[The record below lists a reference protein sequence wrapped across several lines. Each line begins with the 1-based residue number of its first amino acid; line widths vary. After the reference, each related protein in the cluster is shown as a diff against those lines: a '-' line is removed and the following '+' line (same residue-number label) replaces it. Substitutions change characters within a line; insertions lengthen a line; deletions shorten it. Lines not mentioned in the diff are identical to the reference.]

1 MGKVTAHAWRLSIAL
16 FAVVSTLALLDGMP
30 ASAAGNT
37 TASADRVLSSAD
49 AAAPTT
55 STTTPCTFASGN
67 QTPSWSFVPLSSS
80 ANHLTRTAIH
90 LVAAPGQTVTDTAV
104 LTNYSCTELNFQV
117 YGSDAY
123 NTVRLGAFTL
133 QTPNAPKVGVG
144 KWITEP
150 VNLVNLPPRTS
161 DEFRFT
167 VAVPLNTSAGDHAG
181 GVVALNLAP
190 PTGVGS
196 GTQVAIQ
203 RGEGIAVY
211 VRVPGTLHPGV
222 AAADIGATKST
233 PALGFG
239 SGYASSYYEVL
250 NTGNVVLN
258 GKAQL
263 EAVNIFGNVV
273 KRFAPVP
280 IDALIPGQKMAVVEP
295 RWNGLPFAGPVHLK
309 VAITTS
315 SINASGQA
323 VFWVVP
329 WLLFLIILV
338 VIVLLIGLWIRRRR
352 RRRRANASPAV
363 AEGDGGTVSPSPA
376 TEVDEPATVG

>member
-1 MGKVTAHAWRLSIAL
+1 MGKVTAHMRRFSIAL
-16 FAVVSTLALLDGMP
+16 FAAVSILAVSGSM
-30 ASAAGNT
+30 AAG
-37 TASADRVLSSAD
+37 ASGDSTSSSDRVLSSAA

-55 STTTPCTFASGN
+55 STTTPCKFPSGN

-90 LVAAPGQTVTDTAV
+90 LEAAPGQTVTDTAV
-104 LTNYSCTELNFQV
+104 LTNYSCSELNFQV

-123 NTVRLGAFTL
+123 NTVHLGAFTL
-133 QTPNAPKVGVG
+133 ETPNAPKVGVG
-144 KWITEP
+144 KWISEP
-150 VNLVNLPPRTS
+150 VNLVNLPARTS

-167 VAVPLNTSAGDHAG
+167 VSVPINTSAGDHAG

-222 AAADIGATKST
+222 AAADIGATKSI

-239 SGYASSYYEVL
+239 SGHATPYYEVL

-263 EAVNIFGNVV
+263 EAVNIFGTVV
-273 KRFAPVP
+273 KKFAPAP

-295 RWNGLPFAGPVHLK
+295 RWNGLPFVGPVHLK

-315 SINASGQA
+315 SINAMGQA
-323 VFWVVP
+323 EFWVLP
-329 WLLFLIILV
+329 WLLFLIIVV
-338 VIVLLIGLWIRRRR
+338 VILVLLGLWIRRRR
-352 RRRRANASPAV
+352 RRRRRADAPPSS
-363 AEGDGGTVSPSPA
+363 AEGAGAGSASAP